1 MVSRPLSYRI
11 IAYALIICLYSY
23 NLMGYY
29 HRFLYAIPL
38 YEVGLLPI
46 THPSAGRHQYTRVYH
61 AAPQLACIK
70 PAASV
75 HPEPGSNS
83 PYFLSCTSSWSS
95 SSLAFVKLFFPLLL
109 SSPQFTS
116 LLFFLSLFSLLFHPT
131 LSNLPPYPLS
141 TPPSLSSIYLF
152 PLFWDCKIIY
162 FFSLHQI
169 FFIFFK
175 KNFFTYPIFCST
187 SSFIYQL

>member
-131 LSNLPPYPLS
+131 LSNLPPLSPIYTTSSLLYLPLS
-141 TPPSLSSIYLF
+141 SFLGLQNYLLFFTPPNFFYLF
-152 PLFWDCKIIY
+152 LKKI
-162 FFSLHQI
+162 
-169 FFIFFK
+169 
-175 KNFFTYPIFCST
+175 FTYPIFCST

>member
-116 LLFFLSLFSLLFHPT
+116 FLFFLSLFLVLLILPSLIYPLIPSLHSF
-131 LSNLPPYPLS
+131 LSPLS
-141 TPPSLSSIYLF
+141 TYSLFFGTAKLF
-152 PLFWDCKIIY
+152 T
-162 FFSLHQI
+162 FFHSTKF

-175 KNFFTYPIFCST
+175 KNFFTYPLFCST